1 MQKGQGSLEYLII
14 VAAVLAIAAI
24 VVLFL
29 TGAFQAQQVSGELGK
44 CKVAAASCNTALLG
58 SSVTECTGEVKAQ
71 CESSC
76 GGLSLEAT
84 TFCTSGQPGEITG

>member
-29 TGAFQAQQVSGELGK
+29 TGAFQSQQTSASIAACKTAAGSCANDLATSAGQAK
-44 CKVAAASCNTALLG
+44 CGSCDTSCPTQFAATCKL
-58 SSVTECTGEVKAQ
+58 
-71 CESSC
+71 
-76 GGLSLEAT
+76 
-84 TFCTSGQPGEITG
+84 GQPQNIFS